1 MDGPFELLWSFSFT
15 SAVTLLQAAD
25 TPEHGI
31 RLKDLVSIEG
41 VRDNQLI
48 GYGLVVGLNGTGD
61 RQQTLFPAQ
70 SLVNLLQRMG
80 VSMPPGSITVKNT
93 ASVLV
98 TATLPPYGQPGTQV
112 DATVAAIGDATNLQ
126 GGLLV
131 LSTFSGVNG
140 QVYATVQ
147 GPVVTAGFVAG
158 RSSNSTT
165 VNHPTAG
172 RIPNGVT
179 IEHAA
184 PSVPIG
190 SVVRL
195 QLKEA
200 DLKHQPDQ
208 RRGQSAFPRKRA
220 AGARRKLGAC

>member
-1 MDGPFELLWSFSFT
+1 MLQLNSTRHHRRFCGWATRAAVFLSLS
-15 SAVTLLQAAD
+15 SAVTSLQAAD
-25 TPEHGI
+25 PPDHGI

-41 VRDNQLI
+41 VRENQLI

-98 TATLPPYGQPGTQV
+98 TATLPPYGQPGSQV
-112 DATVAAIGDATNLQ
+112 DATVGAIGDATNLQ

-131 LSTFSGVNG
+131 LTTLRGVNG

-147 GPVVTAGFVAG
+147 GHG
-158 RSSNSTT
+158 RDGRFRRRTKQQLNDSQSSNCRAYSKWCHT
-165 VNHPTAG
+165 
-172 RIPNGVT
+172 RK
-179 IEHAA
+179 
-184 PSVPIG
+184 SC
-190 SVVRL
+190 SFR
-195 QLKEA
+195 A
-200 DLKHQPDQ
+200 DWK
-208 RRGQSAFPRKRA
+208 RGQTAIERSRF
-220 AGARRKLGAC
+220 